1 MIAYYKRFSPIVLAI
16 AIILGISITVNGQT
30 SENDAYENDD
40 NKRAGGRGFDL
51 AGINSNSLMSDKRAG
66 GRGIF
71 SNSFSNEINKRG
83 GARGFSNNEEYH
95 SAERRAGGRAFLMPG
110 GGGGDEIIIS
120 NKRAGGRPFYGMS
133 DWKRAGGR
141 LFNFY
146 DAPMI
151 KRAGGRG
158 FLSSP
163 RDDVVMDKREVED
176 HSHIIMVK
184 MHSFQNVLDQG
195 PFMPQIVGED
205 IHCNYTII
213 FIIISIITTFS
224 LSHINFITFMRC

>member
-1 MIAYYKRFSPIVLAI
+1 MSAYYKRLSSMILVI
-16 AIILGISITVNGQT
+16 AILFGISITVNGQT

-66 GRGIF
+66 GRGF
-71 SNSFSNEINKRG
+71 LSNSFSNEINKRG

-110 GGGGDEIIIS
+110 GGADEIIIS

-163 RDDVVMDKREVED
+163 SDDVLMEKRAGGR
-176 HSHIIMVK
+176 
-184 MHSFQNVLDQG
+184 SFAHFYGENAFFPKRAG
-195 PFMPQIVGED
+195 SRPFYATNSWRGYP
-205 IHCNYTII
+205 
-213 FIIISIITTFS
+213 
-224 LSHINFITFMRC
+224 L